1 MTFEAIYLSLEA
13 QIIVI
18 NRSPLLLYIDPKRI
32 LLGTTF
38 FSVFAVASGAAM
50 SLPIVKAEVSTFF
63 VDGDG
68 LTYETNLFTIAVTVD
83 GSLLHT
89 VERSIVD
96 FVELDRRLRKKFPR
110 NEFAALPLEDI
121 TIIALKRA
129 LEKGMG
135 ASRNGTSSVGTSS
148 PAAWSPASS
157 RSGSFSTHSHS
168 AVPPSSSA
176 PAGSVHTTE
185 ELTWANNPMTVRQ
198 SDKMGATKIK
208 AFNDYLGSLLS
219 LHEVVVTEDLL
230 QFLDD
235 EVSSLSRQ
243 SIQEPL
249 SVHDLLLLDEP
260 VTNAV
265 IRTGGHENAAFTMQP
280 GQMIVWSF
288 TTLNYDIAF
297 SVEVNGVEKIHYTRV
312 DSHRKP
318 VCGALLIESQ
328 SLCVMKFDNSYARWH
343 SKTLAYRARVCSFQ
357 EYHVAKEK
365 ALEVLRESKQFALR
379 RTTLRRAVV
388 RHAASLSGVI
398 HSSSVLPEAAE
409 QDEIRLRTLEVD
421 CFKLQSEVTLCH
433 RDLEQATDEIE
444 TLERELAALKGV
456 ASPGGS
462 PARGGSSRG
471 SGSGSRLFG
480 DKDATESMRI
490 SHNSLSESW
499 AFTLGE
505 LEASRARE
513 FELQQKLEE
522 ERGISQ
528 SLRVQVLELQQKLKA
543 ETS

>member
-1 MTFEAIYLSLEA
+1 M
-13 QIIVI
+13 
-18 NRSPLLLYIDPKRI
+18 
-32 LLGTTF
+32 
-38 FSVFAVASGAAM
+38 SVGVV

-68 LTYETNLFTIAVTVD
+68 LTYERNLFTIAVTVD

-110 NEFAALPLEDI
+110 NDFAALPLEDI
-121 TIIALKRA
+121 TIVALKRA

-135 ASRNGTSSVGTSS
+135 ALRNGTSVGTSS

-157 RSGSFSTHSHS
+157 RSGSFSTHAHS
-168 AVPPSSSA
+168 TVLPNSSN

-198 SDKMGATKIK
+198 SDKMGCTKIQ

-219 LHEVVVTEDLL
+219 QHEVVVTEDLL

-288 TTLNYDIAF
+288 TTTNYDIAF
-297 SVEVNGVEKIHYTRV
+297 SVEVNGIEKIHYTRV

-328 SLCVMKFDNSYARWH
+328 SLCVLKFDNSYARWH
-343 SKTLAYRARVCSFQ
+343 SKTLTYRARVCSFQ
-357 EYHVAKEK
+357 EYSLAKEK
-365 ALEVLRESKQFALR
+365 AWEVLRESKQFALR

-421 CFKLQSEVTLCH
+421 CFKLQNEVTLCH
-433 RDLEQATDEIE
+433 KDLEQAADEIE
-444 TLERELAALKGV
+444 ALEFELAALKGG
-456 ASPGGS
+456 ASPGGLHVR
-462 PARGGSSRG
+462 AGSV
-471 SGSGSRLFG
+471 SGSRLFG
-480 DKDATESMRI
+480 GFLNDSDKDAVESMRL

-505 LEASRARE
+505 LEASRTRE
-513 FELQQKLEE
+513 
-522 ERGISQ
+522 
-528 SLRVQVLELQQKLKA
+528 LELQQKLQEERGITQSLRLQLLELKQKLTA